1 MQISDESLKEFMDIC
16 EHELGERLSVD
27 EAREAASSLLELYAL
42 LCSPTPRERAELAK
56 QAHASTVAP

>member
-1 MQISDESLKEFMDIC
+1 MDIC

-42 LCSPTPRERAELAK
+42 LLSPTPRERAELQK
-56 QAHASTVAP
+56 QAQESIGSP